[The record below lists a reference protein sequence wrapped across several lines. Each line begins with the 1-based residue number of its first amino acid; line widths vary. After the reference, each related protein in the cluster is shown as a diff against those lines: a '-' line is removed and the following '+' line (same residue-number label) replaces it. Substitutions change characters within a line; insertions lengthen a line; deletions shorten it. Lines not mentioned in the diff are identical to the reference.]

1 MEEVVMLKVKYLK
14 VKFPMIPDIYAF
26 NHPVRL
32 KGLTSLLGLKSPP
45 EKRSCY
51 TLASQVAQR

>member
-1 MEEVVMLKVKYLK
+1 MLLKVKYLK

-32 KGLTSLLGLKSPP
+32 KGLTSLFGLKSPP
-45 EKRSCY
+45 EKRSWY